1 MSASELS
8 SQSVMNASQ
17 ETGQK
22 SGQRRSL
29 WLGLALLTLVAVALW
44 LYQMLTH
51 INVTDARVG
60 ADTIVISSRV
70 AGRVSEVAVRLG
82 DQASKDQLIARI
94 DDRDSRL
101 LLQELEARLQGIAE
115 RRTEIETR
123 IKLLDEQSQNRITLQ
138 EAVVHSAEAALASSQ
153 AQQDLAR
160 IENTRVTKLVEGGA
174 VVRAQQ
180 DKSRTMQETSHQQV
194 LMAQAALDNA
204 KAALAQAKTA
214 RDEITIMQ
222 QQLKEIDPE
231 EQQLKAQKQRIE
243 LDLADRVLVMPFN
256 GVVDQVPI
264 SEGEYATPGQ
274 RLALI
279 HDPEG
284 VWVDANVKE
293 TDIRYFHIGKPV
305 EVTVDALPGQVFKG
319 EITRLGQ
326 TTTSEFALLPNP
338 NPSGNFT
345 KITQRVPVRISVK
358 QQNLQ
363 LKPGMMVEVELSTRD

>member
-1 MSASELS
+1 MSALESS
-8 SQSVMNASQ
+8 SQSVIHVSQ
-17 ETGQK
+17 EKGQK
-22 SGQRRSL
+22 SGWRRFM
-29 WLGLALLTLVAVALW
+29 WLGLALLVLIAVALW

-51 INVTDARVG
+51 IRVTDARVG

-70 AGRVSEVAVRLG
+70 PGRVTTVAVRLG

-101 LLQELEARLQGIAE
+101 LLQELDARLQGIAA
-115 RRTEIETR
+115 RRIEIETR
-123 IKLLDEQSQNRITLQ
+123 IKLLDEQSQHRITLQ
-138 EAVVHSAEAALASSQ
+138 EAVVHSAQAALASAQ
-153 AQQDLAR
+153 AQQGLAR
-160 IENTRVTKLVEGGA
+160 IENTRVTKLVAGGA
-174 VVRAQQ
+174 IIRAQQ
-180 DKSRTMQETSHQQV
+180 DKTRTLQETSYQQV

-204 KAALAQAKTA
+204 QAALAQAKTA

-222 QQLKEIDPE
+222 QQLKELDPE

-243 LDLADRVLVMPFN
+243 LDLADRALVMPFN

-274 RLALI
+274 RLALV
-279 HDPEG
+279 HDPEV

-293 TDIRYFHIGKPV
+293 TDIRYFHVGKQV
-305 EVTVDALPGQVFKG
+305 RVTVDALPGQVFEG
-319 EITRLGQ
+319 VITRLGQ

-345 KITQRVPVRISVK
+345 KITQRVPVRISIK
-358 QQNLQ
+358 QKNLQ
-363 LKPGMMVEVELSTRD
+363 LKPGMMAEVELRTRE